1 LEIRLAR
8 KPEEVDAALRLRE
21 RVFSLEQGVRPEAD
35 RDGRDPEATHLVA
48 VEGARVVG
56 TCRLVFQG
64 ALARLGRMA
73 VERELRGAGVG
84 AALLREAEREA
95 LAAGATSISLHAQ
108 LPARSLYE
116 RDGYRQRGGRF
127 VEEGIDHVAMEK
139 RIA

>member
-1 LEIRLAR
+1 MEIRLAR
-8 KPEEVDAALRLRE
+8 TPEEVDAALRLRE

-35 RDGRDPEATHLVA
+35 RDGRDPEATHFVA
-48 VEGARVVG
+48 VEGTRVVG

-64 ALARLGRMA
+64 ELAWLGRMA